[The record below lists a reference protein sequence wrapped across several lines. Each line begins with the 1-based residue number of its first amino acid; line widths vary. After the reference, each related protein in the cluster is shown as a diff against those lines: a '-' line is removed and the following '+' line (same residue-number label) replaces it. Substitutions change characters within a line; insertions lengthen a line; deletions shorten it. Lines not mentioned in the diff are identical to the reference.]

1 MGPRGSRSPT
11 CAKLLPIARL
21 EQALIANNLGNSV
34 RHPFD
39 QLQHDGVVA
48 EMLIVDPV
56 LRLT

>member
-1 MGPRGSRSPT
+1 
-11 CAKLLPIARL
+11 L